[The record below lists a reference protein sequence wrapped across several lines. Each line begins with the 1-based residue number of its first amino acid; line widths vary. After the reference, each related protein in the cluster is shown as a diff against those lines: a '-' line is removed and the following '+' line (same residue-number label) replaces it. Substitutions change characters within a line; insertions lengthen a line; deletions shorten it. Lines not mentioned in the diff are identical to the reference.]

1 MSFSIREMLN
11 VACKAAEEKK
21 AFDIVVLDIKGVSVL
36 CDYFLICSGHS
47 GTQVRS
53 IAENIEEKLSEK
65 GVEPKRRE
73 GLRESRWVLLD
84 YGDLV
89 VHVFREEE
97 RDFYKLEHLWADAE
111 VVNLL

>member
-53 IAENIEEKLSEK
+53 IVENIEESSQKKE
-65 GVEPKRRE
+65 
-73 GLRESRWVLLD
+73 
-84 YGDLV
+84 
-89 VHVFREEE
+89 
-97 RDFYKLEHLWADAE
+97 
-111 VVNLL
+111 